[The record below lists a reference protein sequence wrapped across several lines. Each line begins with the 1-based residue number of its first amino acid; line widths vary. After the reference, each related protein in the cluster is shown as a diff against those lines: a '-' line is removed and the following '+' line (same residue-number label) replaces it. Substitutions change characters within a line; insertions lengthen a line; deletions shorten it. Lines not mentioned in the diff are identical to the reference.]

1 MLPRWPRRVMLLNL
15 ALWLSSVVLGSYIL
29 WQTTLL
35 FFCLYLAVL
44 IGILTVGRYFVC
56 RTCPYYGQDC
66 PTYGWGHLARFVFRR
81 DETRGFN
88 NRAAVIDFAAI
99 LAGALLPVIAWA
111 IGFSGKV
118 ADFGTTEH
126 ILMGIYLLLV
136 ISAFLVHQTTGC
148 SKCELEECPFSKA
161 AQEKKEQFVKS
172 S

>member
-15 ALWLSSVVLGSYIL
+15 ALFIPALFLGGYIL
-29 WQTTLL
+29 WQTTQL
-35 FFCLYLAVL
+35 FFWLYIVVWV
-44 IGILTVGRYFVC
+44 GILTVGRYFVC

-66 PTYGWGHLARFVFRR
+66 PTYGWGHLTRLMFRR

-88 NRAAVIDFAAI
+88 VAAGVIEFATTIVAT
-99 LAGALLPVIAWA
+99 LLPVIAWV

-126 ILMGIYLLLV
+126 ILVGILLGLV
-136 ISAFLVHQTTGC
+136 AAGFVVHQGTGC

-161 AQEKKEQFVKS
+161 AQEKRRRLVRS
-172 S
+172 V